1 MSDDTIIKNI
11 SLWIIKYA
19 NCTVSP
25 HKQVSMEVM
34 FLTDLFLP
42 RENIVVRLSNDFTV
56 LVFNFV
62 YLLTYNILDFVP
74 FTY

>member
-1 MSDDTIIKNI
+1 
-11 SLWIIKYA
+11 
-19 NCTVSP
+19 
-25 HKQVSMEVM
+25 MEVM